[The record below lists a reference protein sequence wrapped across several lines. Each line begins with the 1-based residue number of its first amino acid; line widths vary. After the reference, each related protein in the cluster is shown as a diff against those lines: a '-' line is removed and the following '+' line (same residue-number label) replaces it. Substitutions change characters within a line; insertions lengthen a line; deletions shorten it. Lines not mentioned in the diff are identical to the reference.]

1 MIFDISKIIKD
12 NYSLLLKDA
21 HISHIILWLFGV
33 PIITSVSLIFFNFKL
48 DSDQLSSIVSF
59 VSIIIGF
66 LVNVSVILVSIPN
79 SKGLIGNFVKK
90 RNHAN
95 IFYTILVGILLVV
108 IIIMKPWFGF
118 SIPIQKNFLFDFS
131 INFLLDFSII
141 YYFFLYSLFIHFILM
156 ILIVIKAFYAL
167 YK

>member
-131 INFLLDFSII
+131 II